1 MFNKSDKANM
11 FNLKANTIDDNARI
25 AQTMLKEII
34 ERVEMLQKVVNH
46 STKKNINL
54 LSVEYDEDIKVI
66 LEEVNESIRM
76 LSDEL
81 VYSE

>member
-1 MFNKSDKANM
+1 M
-11 FNLKANTIDDNARI
+11 FNLKANTINDNARI
-25 AQTMLKEII
+25 AQTMIKEIL